1 MLNFLTDYDI
11 LVLGFLCVRT
21 RPILSFCLVLTSNM
35 AAKVDEHAI
44 KELLPFLDT
53 NAREDVKYFA
63 LDYIVGLTGSDEGK
77 LFLRNHGEFIL
88 KIIKLARDSSRTICS
103 KAMTAIVNLSA
114 ELPTAD
120 IILEYENLDDLVELT
135 LDPKCEEADKTA
147 CILSNLTRTEQGSKK
162 LASSPNFDICKIVDA
177 FCKPDHNP
185 HAKLHY
191 LAPMLSNVTQ
201 LKEVRD
207 MVLDKSR
214 YVVQRI
220 LPFTQYEES
229 LVRRGGMAAVLKN
242 CCFDT
247 GESEWE
253 G

>member
-1 MLNFLTDYDI
+1 MC
-11 LVLGFLCVRT
+11 GRT
-21 RPILSFCLVLTSNM
+21 RAILPVCLVLTSNM
-35 AAKVDEHAI
+35 AAKVDEHAVN
-44 KELLPFLDT
+44 ELLPFLDI

-77 LFLRNHGEFIL
+77 MFLRSHQEFIL
-88 KIIKLARDSSRTICS
+88 KIIKLTRDSTKTICS
-103 KAMTAIVNLSA
+103 KALTAVVNLSA
-114 ELPTAD
+114 EIPTGD
-120 IILEYENLDDLVELT
+120 IVLEYENLDELVELT
-135 LDPKCEEADKTA
+135 LDPKCGEADKSA
-147 CILSNLTRTEQGSKK
+147 CILSNLTRTEEGSKK
-162 LASSPNFDICKIVDA
+162 LASSPNFDIYKIVDT

-185 HAKLHY
+185 NAKLHY
-191 LAPMLSNVTQ
+191 LATMLSNLTQ

-214 YVVQRI
+214 CVVQQL

-247 GESEWE
+247 GES